1 MSRVQ
6 PPGRL
11 LGLGVSP
18 FGANT
23 PGCGHVRAS
32 FGMYASIENGAFLK
46 WLVNAGDPGVA
57 SAQSAGSGGDV
68 RLTSFWKR
76 QLKIFPASL
85 TCSVCAASAFARPL
99 TPSQPP

>member
-11 LGLGVSP
+11 LGLGAKP

-32 FGMYASIENGAFLK
+32 FGMYASIENGAFGK
-46 WLVNAGDPGVA
+46 WLTNAGDPTVV

-68 RLTSFWKR
+68 RLTSFCSR
-76 QLKIFPASL
+76 QWYVLPSSL
-85 TCSVCAASAFARPL
+85 TCSV
-99 TPSQPP
+99 

>member
-11 LGLGVSP
+11 LGLGSRP
-18 FGANT
+18 FGAKT

-32 FGMYASIENGAFLK
+32 FGMYCSIENGAFTK
-46 WLVNAGDPGVA
+46 WLANGGVVFVHVA
-57 SAQSAGSGGDV
+57 DNGGDV
-68 RLTSFWKR
+68 KFTSFWSR
-76 QLKIFPASL
+76 HWYAAPDCP
-85 TCSVCAASAFARPL
+85 TCVVCEASAFARPL